1 MTIKQ
6 VPASQ
11 VDRRADRRTRCSH
24 WDYKHDN
31 DNDNDDDDMDMDIAA
46 RLVQRQSFS
55 QRSHSRSQTH
65 VGVSLSLCVCQRASE
80 CWCAQSEDKQFI
92 VCKCLVV
99 VARGLRSAI
108 PAASSL
114 WPAHLTIVNT
124 PALCAPSS
132 GQQPTVSK
140 LRQQE
145 ASVRGSLLVTGQA
158 EKPTA
163 IAPRRN
169 SYFRILS
176 TMSSLPN
183 CVQIMN
189 TMKLQVSP

>member
-1 MTIKQ
+1 MMMTWTWTLLPVLCRGK
-6 VPASQ
+6 ALA
-11 VDRRADRRTRCSH
+11 REAT
-24 WDYKHDN
+24 
-31 DNDNDDDDMDMDIAA
+31 AA
-46 RLVQRQSFS
+46 VRPMW
-55 QRSHSRSQTH
+55 
-65 VGVSLSLCVCQRASE
+65 VSLYLCVCASE
-80 CWCAQSEDKQFI
+80 QASVVVRVFVGAQSEDKQFI

-140 LRQQE
+140 LRQQK

-158 EKPTA
+158 KKPTE
-163 IAPRRN
+163 IAPRQN

-176 TMSSLPN
+176 TKSSLRN